1 MRRKLTFLACFFVSL
16 SGFSQQYAFVHYTS
30 KDGLVN
36 NRTRFIFQDSKG
48 LLYISTFGGLSVYDG
63 ARFTNY
69 TTDNGL
75 ATSLVNDI
83 LEMGYDSLWLIP
95 NSTKLQCMVNGV
107 IKELPTADG
116 FCPVINRVI
125 KCSDGFYY
133 AVADEG
139 FYRFENN
146 RFQKIRL
153 GDEKDEAV
161 NLILAEEFNGLL
173 FIVTDPNTQTFP
185 SAGGLIVFDL
195 KTHRVLVGKDL
206 PKVFS
211 ILTTP
216 LNEMLVSTDF
226 GIFKIDKKAL
236 AQGKISFSGDVKAYR
251 IPSDARAINMF
262 FDHQKNL
269 WLLNSSSVLKIEKG
283 GRAKNFNTGNG
294 LSGNNPVSVFQDK
307 ENTIWLSFEN
317 SGINKLVNQ
326 RLQMDLQPAKNFLV
340 SRFSIDPLTGLIWML
355 DGRKKELLQVH
366 NDHSI
371 LYHTKS
377 KSQLIRIYCNSNH
390 VYFFNDN
397 QVFKAHFSGNS
408 FIPVI
413 IFREDSA
420 THSISD
426 IWSDK
431 NENLIVVSD
440 KITVLTNG
448 KKIVSVPLGY
458 LSDQACLN
466 GDLLWA
472 VTRRAKLFLYR
483 IHPDKPENYL
493 EPLAVFEKQLE
504 LFSPR
509 SIVADKQNRVWIGSR
524 DHGLF
529 CFQYSNGELKLLKQL
544 TTKDGLSENFIN
556 YLHCDSNNNIWAC
569 SPAGL
574 DKISNTN
581 ERFSVENVTKSNNFF
596 QPVVYTGTD
605 KNGTHW
611 AISSGSVIRI
621 DPETR
626 IASSYVPKLLF
637 TEVIAA
643 NKKISDLQKKI
654 SLRYSE
660 NTVSFRV
667 AAPSFLDEKLVRYKY
682 LLEGSGNN
690 NWTEPSQQSEINF
703 AGLAPGH
710 YTLKAKAEFLNGIYA
725 EQGSEFSFT
734 ILPPWWQTWWFRIAA
749 VVIFIGVVFAGL
761 RFYYQRKLEKQRLI
775 LEKQQAIEQER
786 SRIAADMHDDLG
798 AGLTKIKFL
807 TEDALEKT
815 ASGETVKPQLEKLR
829 NFSSELVES
838 MGEII
843 WAVSEKNN
851 LLSNTLYYLR
861 SYTVNY
867 CEENNIDCHFEMA
880 ADFKDRTVSGNVRRN
895 IFLLLKESLHNIVK
909 HANAKEITIKAEV
922 NDKLELVIKDDG
934 KGFSHNGDGK
944 GNGLINMKK
953 RVKELNGFIDFENN
967 GGVTVIIQLP
977 LPNQST
983 IG

>member
-1 MRRKLTFLACFFVSL
+1 MQRGLFILACFFICVNCFPQSAG
-16 SGFSQQYAFVHYTS
+16 SGGQYAFVHYTS

-69 TTDNGL
+69 STDNGL

-95 NSTKLQCMVNGV
+95 NANKIQCMIHGV
-107 IKELPTADG
+107 IKDLPTSDG
-116 FCPVINRVI
+116 FCPVINHLI
-125 KCSDGFYY
+125 KFSDGFYY
-133 AVADEG
+133 AMADEG

-146 RFQKIRL
+146 HFKKIRL
-153 GDEKDEAV
+153 GDEKNEAV
-161 NLILAEEFNGLL
+161 NLILAEEFNGLV

-195 KTHRVLVGKDL
+195 KTHKVLIGKDL
-206 PKVFS
+206 PKVLS

-216 LNEMLVSTDF
+216 LNEILVSTDS

-236 AQGKISFSGDVKAYR
+236 AQGKISFSGDVKAYG
-251 IPSDARAINMF
+251 IPSDVRAINMF

-269 WLLNSSSVLKIEKG
+269 WLLNSSGVLKIEKDG
-283 GRAKNFNTGNG
+283 GAKNFNTGNG

-317 SGINKLVNQ
+317 NGINKLVNQ
-326 RLQMDLQPAKNFLV
+326 RLQMNLQPVKNFLV
-340 SRFSIDPLTGLIWML
+340 SHFSIDPVTNLIWML
-355 DGRKKELLQVH
+355 DGRKNDLLQLH
-366 NDHSI
+366 NGHPI
-371 LYHTKS
+371 LYHSKS
-377 KSQLIRIYCNSNH
+377 KSPLLTIFCYANQ

-397 QVFKAHFSGNS
+397 QIFKAYFSGNS
-408 FIPVI
+408 FTPVI
-413 IFREDSA
+413 IFREDSS
-420 THSISD
+420 THGISD
-426 IWSDK
+426 MWSDK

-458 LSDQACLN
+458 LSDQVCLN

-493 EPLAVFEKQLE
+493 EPLAVYEKQLE

-596 QPVVYTGTD
+596 QPVSYTGTD
-605 KNGTHW
+605 KNGIHW
-611 AISSGSVIRI
+611 AISSGGLIRI

-626 IASSYVPKLLF
+626 IVSSYVPKLLF

-643 NKKISDLQKKI
+643 NKKIADLQKKI
-654 SLRYSE
+654 SLNYSE

-667 AAPSFLDEKLVRYKY
+667 AAPSFLDEKLVRYTY
-682 LLEGSGNN
+682 LLEGSGNS

-710 YTLKAKAEFLNGIYA
+710 YTLKVKAEFLNGTYP
-725 EQGSEFSFT
+725 EQGSSFAFT

-749 VVIFIGVVFAGL
+749 GIIFIGLLFAGL
-761 RFYYQRKLEKQRLI
+761 RFYYRRKLEKQQLI

-807 TEDALEKT
+807 TEDVLEKT
-815 ASGETVKPQLEKLR
+815 DSGEEVKPQLEKLR
-829 NFSSELVES
+829 NFSTELVES

-851 LLSNTLYYLR
+851 LLSDTLYYLR
-861 SYTVNY
+861 SYSVNY
-867 CEENNIDCHFEMA
+867 CEENNIDCHFEMV
-880 ADFKDRTVSGNVRRN
+880 ADFKDRIVSGNIRRN

-909 HANAKEITIKAEV
+909 HADAKTITIKAV
-922 NDKLELVIKDDG
+922 VSDKLELVIKDDG
-934 KGFSHNGDGK
+934 KGFSNNGNDK

-953 RVKELNGFIDFENN
+953 RVKELNGFIGFENN
-967 GGVTVIIQLP
+967 GGATVIIQLP
-977 LPNQST
+977 FP
-983 IG
+983 